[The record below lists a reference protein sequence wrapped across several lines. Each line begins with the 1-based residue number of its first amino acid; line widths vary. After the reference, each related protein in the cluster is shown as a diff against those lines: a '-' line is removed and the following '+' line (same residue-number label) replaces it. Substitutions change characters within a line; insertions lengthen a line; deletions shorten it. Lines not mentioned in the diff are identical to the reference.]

1 MKEKSMV
8 RKLEPLND
16 RIVVKANEQE
26 QQTTSG
32 IYIPDTA
39 QERPQEGKVI
49 AVGPGR
55 IDDNGKRIPMEV
67 AKGDS
72 IIYSKYGGTEFKED
86 GEEYL
91 IMREAD
97 VLAKIG

>member
-1 MKEKSMV
+1 MA
-8 RKLEPLND
+8 RKLEPLGD
-16 RIVVKANEQE
+16 RIVVKASEQE

-39 QERPQEGKVI
+39 QERPQEGKVV

-55 IDDNGKRIPMEV
+55 IDDNGKPIPMEI
-67 AKGDS
+67 AKGDT

>member
-1 MKEKSMV
+1 MV